1 MIRNILGLILFLL
14 TATSYADAPLI
25 WNGDYAKSLA
35 PGGFEHDSGKY
46 LKDCLTV
53 DPSAAG
59 GIAAN
64 RGSICQQDTGAIGR
78 LWIKTG
84 AADTAWTD
92 ALTALSGWSLSGNAG
107 TTAGTNFIG
116 TTDAIDLVLK
126 ANSTEYFRITSAGV
140 LDTTLGAGILHS
152 DASGILTSSAV
163 NLASAEVMGI
173 LPNGNTTAASANTA
187 SAIVARDGSGN
198 FSAGTI
204 TAALTGNA
212 STATALAANPTDCGV
227 GTKATAIAANGDLT
241 CSAVAD
247 ADISAGVDAAKI
259 ADGTVSNTEFQYI
272 NSVTS
277 NVQSQL
283 NAKFTLPSFTLCS
296 IIFSDGTTLAQ
307 DNSNFCWDDTN
318 NRLGIGTA
326 TPGYREHIKMAG
338 ATGVD
343 SITWEGSGASASRF
357 WNWMPDS
364 SGFLYMKNL
373 NEAYYS
379 LVFDN
384 VGRAGFG
391 KSSPVSQFHV
401 QPRQANF
408 IVSIFQGYAAQTADL
423 TEWQDSAATVLAKVD
438 STGKAFFPN
447 LNVSSVTSSLP
458 AKFDASKNIT
468 SGAIDLASAEVTG
481 TLPNANTTATSAN
494 TASAIVA
501 RDASGNF
508 SAGTVTAS
516 LSGNAS
522 TATALAANPTDCG
535 AGTKATAIDASGN
548 LTCSAVSLTADVSGV
563 LPAANLPAPTT
574 SAIGASDIDWSTLK
588 NVDGL
593 YTKTLSANTT
603 LTFSNVTAGQTIV
616 IAITNTA
623 SNYTLAWPAAAK
635 WSGGTT
641 PTQTIGAKTDV
652 YTCKAYDSTNAYCSA
667 VQNF

>member
-1 MIRNILGLILFLL
+1 MKNFKYIIFGMLLASTCAVAAGKLNNSNFATPADITGAGGTIAELLNTSKIYDSTNTQLLDTTIAGKFNSAAFTDAAVTSKILTGYVSGAGVVAATDTILQAIQKLNGNVAAVTAITDL
-14 TATSYADAPLI
+14 TGDVTAT
-25 WNGDYAKSLA
+25 G
-35 PGGFEHDSGKY
+35 PG
-46 LKDCLTV
+46 
-53 DPSAAG
+53 SAAAT
-59 GIAAN
+59 IANLAV
-64 RGSICQQDTGAIGR
+64 T
-78 LWIKTG
+78 
-84 AADTAWTD
+84 
-92 ALTALSGWSLSGNAG
+92 NAK
-107 TTAGTNFIG
+107 I
-116 TTDAIDLVLK
+116 
-126 ANSTEYFRITSAGV
+126 ANSTI
-140 LDTTLGAGILHS
+140 D
-152 DASGILTSSAV
+152 LTAKV
-163 NLASAEVMGI
+163 TGI
-173 LPNGNTTAASANTA
+173 LPNANTTATSANTA
-187 SAIVARDGSGN
+187 SAIVARDASGD
-198 FSAGTI
+198 FSAGI
-204 TAALTGNA
+204 ISAALSGNA
-212 STATALAANPTDCGV
+212 STATALAANPADCGA

-259 ADGTVSNTEFQYI
+259 ADGTVSNAEFQYI
-272 NSVTS
+272 SSLTS
-277 NVQSQL
+277 NAQTQID
-283 NAKFTLPSFTLCS
+283 AKFTLPALTSGS
-296 IIFSDGTTLAQ
+296 IVFSNGTTLAQ
-307 DNSNFCWDDTN
+307 DNANLFFDDTN

-326 TPGYREHIKMAG
+326 SPGYREHIVMAAAG
-338 ATGVD
+338 ATD
-343 SITWEGSGASASRF
+343 SITWEGSGAGASRK

-364 SGFLYMKNL
+364 SGYLYMKNL
-373 NEAYYS
+373 NESYYS
-379 LVFDN
+379 MVFTNAGLV
-384 VGRAGFG
+384 GFG
-391 KSSPVSQFHV
+391 TSAPVAQLNV
-401 QPRQANF
+401 VPRTASVVGA
-408 IVSIFQGYAAQTADL
+408 IVKGFASQTADL
-423 TEWQDSAATVLAKVD
+423 MQWQNSAATVLAKVD
-438 STGKAFFPN
+438 VTGKAFFPN